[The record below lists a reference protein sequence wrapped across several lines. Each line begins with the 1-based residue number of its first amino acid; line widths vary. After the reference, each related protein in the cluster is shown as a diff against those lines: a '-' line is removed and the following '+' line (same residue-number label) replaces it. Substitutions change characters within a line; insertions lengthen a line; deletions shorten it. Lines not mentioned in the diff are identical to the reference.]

1 MNDDTPFKKVLFPV
15 LTLLGVLI
23 ILVYSRM
30 LDNFFYYDDFE
41 WLESRIRNFEQ
52 EPLSMFKP
60 IVHPPAS
67 QLTSLPPSYFTP
79 LIYITFWANKILFG
93 LDPFGYHLFNLILHI
108 LNSFLVIH
116 LVFLLSRNLPLATLA
131 GLFFALN
138 FAITDA
144 VIWPAAYVDTVM
156 FFFYILSLISFIIFL
171 RKGRPYYLLS
181 IILFILSLSAKGT
194 ALTLPLALFFI
205 EKYLGLSK
213 DIKSLIKYI
222 PYSLIVLAYLA
233 LLRYSSPY
241 QLTFGQTALEQLIL
255 NSLKVPM
262 TLLIPEWFM
271 PIGFWWTLL
280 CVLLLSILVVSGL
293 KKVGTSSVG
302 GLGVLLMLVGV
313 LPLFAI
319 NWSFP
324 SNPDPLTESIRHR
337 LYLGNLGFSIF
348 VGSVFNYY
356 LYTRVSGVKFKIMM
370 VSLLIAF
377 IGINIFWNQKIQYKW
392 DKITNDTRNSLNE
405 FKKMAAEYSPH
416 SAIYFINFPPNQG
429 FPSNFFRLYL
439 ADYKFNIG
447 IWPTKIPAE
456 IERQEINI
464 FLQLNGHIYNMPDMA
479 AKETLTPWDHFY
491 VSQFYLL
498 KEENDKGLSELDK
511 AVALNADGKLHY
523 MAATSYLKLGF
534 KDKAVD
540 ELKKTIAL
548 NPYLAKAYAQLGN
561 IYYETGKYD
570 LAIEALEKVVF
581 LDKKDFRTMEDLA
594 LLYEAKGAAG
604 KAKKMWEKAL
614 RYEDRE
620 EFRKRIK
627 GKLSMI

>member
-1 MNDDTPFKKVLFPV
+1 MRKNLYPFVLI
-15 LTLLGVLI
+15 LLGVLI
-23 ILVYSRM
+23 TLVYSRM

-41 WLESRIRNFEQ
+41 WLESRIRNLKQ
-52 EPLSMFKP
+52 EPLAIFKP
-60 IVHPPAS
+60 IVHPVPA
-67 QLTSLPPSYFTP
+67 QLTSLPHSYFTP
-79 LIYITFWANKILFG
+79 LIYIVFRANYILFG

-116 LVFLLSRNLPLATLA
+116 LVFLLSRNLLLATLA

-156 FFFYILSLISFIIFL
+156 FFFYILSLISFILFL
-171 RKGRPYYLLS
+171 RKGHPYYLLS

-194 ALTLPLALFFI
+194 ALTLPLALFFT
-205 EKYLGLSK
+205 EKHLGLRK

-222 PYSLIVLAYLA
+222 PYSLIVLTYLA

-241 QLTFGQTALEQLIL
+241 HLTFGQTDLGQVIL
-255 NSLKVPM
+255 NALKVPM
-262 TLLIPEWFM
+262 TLLVPEWFM
-271 PIGFWWTLL
+271 PIDFWRTLL
-280 CVLLLSILVVSGL
+280 CMLLLSILVLIWL
-293 KKVGTSSVG
+293 KKVGIYSSISS
-302 GLGVLLMLVGV
+302 LGVLLMLVGV
-313 LPLFAI
+313 FPLFAI

-356 LYTRVSGVKFKIMM
+356 LYTRISGVKFKIMM
-370 VSLLIAF
+370 VSLLITF

-392 DKITNDTRNSLNE
+392 DKITNDTRDSLNE
-405 FKKMAAEYSPH
+405 FKKIAAEYSPG

-429 FPSNFFRLYL
+429 FTANFFKLYF
-439 ADYKFNIG
+439 ADYKFDIG

-456 IERQEINI
+456 NERRKINI

-479 AKETLTPWDHFY
+479 AKGTLTSWDHFY

-498 KEENDKGLSELDK
+498 KGENDKGLSELDK
-511 AVALNADGKLHY
+511 VVALNADEKLHY

-540 ELKKTIAL
+540 KLKKTIAL
-548 NPYLAKAYAQLGN
+548 NPYLAKYYAQLGN

-570 LAIEALEKVVF
+570 LAIETLEKVVF
-581 LDKKDFRTMEDLA
+581 LDRKDFRTMEDLA
-594 LLYEAKGAAG
+594 LLYEAKGSAG

-620 EFRKRIK
+620 EFRKMIK
-627 GKLSMI
+627 RKLDMI